1 MPFAVPL
8 TRREAALRHL
18 RDEIITGQLK
28 SGTVLKDAEIA
39 ERLSLSITPVREA
52 IAQLVAEGLVV
63 VATNRTRYVARL
75 TPKSALDLIDVMCV
89 LACAGFEWGIPHLTD
104 TDMQQLRLRLEQL
117 IENLREGNI
126 TAAAAAGTDFSS
138 IIFRASGNQ
147 ELQAYFDVAVAR
159 TVRLLA
165 LTAKS
170 EPWQAWV
177 AGYTETLQL
186 LEHGDH
192 AGAMKRYRQIYEDFR
207 ALVGTAPFDEPDPA
221 S

>member
-1 MPFAVPL
+1 MSFAVPP

-18 RDEIITGQLK
+18 RNEIITGQLK

-39 ERLSLSITPVREA
+39 ARLSISITPVREA
-52 IAQLVAEGLVV
+52 IAQLIAEGLVV

-75 TPKSALDLIDVMCV
+75 TPKSAFDLIDVMCV

-104 TDMQQLRLRLEQL
+104 ADMQQLRLRLEQL
-117 IENLREGNI
+117 VENLGEGNV
-126 TAAAAAGTDFSS
+126 TAAASAGTDFSS
-138 IIFRASGNQ
+138 IIILASGNE
-147 ELQAYFDVAVAR
+147 ELQAHFDMAVAR

-165 LTAKS
+165 LTAES
-170 EPWQAWV
+170 ESWQAWV

-192 AGAMKRYRQIYEDFR
+192 AGAIKRYRQIYKDFR
-207 ALVGTAPFDEPDPA
+207 ALIGTVPFDEPNAA

>member
-8 TRREAALRHL
+8 TRREAALRYL
-18 RDEIITGQLK
+18 RDEIITGQLAA
-28 SGTVLKDAEIA
+28 GTALKDAEIA
-39 ERLSLSITPVREA
+39 AQLSISITPVREA

-63 VATNRTRYVARL
+63 TKNRTRYVARL
-75 TPKSALDLIDVMCV
+75 TPKSALDLIDVMSV

-104 TDMQQLRLRLEQL
+104 ADMQQLRLRLEQL
-117 IENLREGNI
+117 IESLREGNV
-126 TAAAAAGTDFSS
+126 TAAAGAGTDFSS
-138 IIFRASGNQ
+138 IIFLASGNH

-165 LTAKS
+165 LTAVS

-186 LEHGDH
+186 LEHGDQ
-192 AGAMKRYRQIYEDFR
+192 AGAIKRYRRIYEDFR
-207 ALVGTAPFDEPDPA
+207 ALVSTVSFDEPN
-221 S
+221 STS

>member
-1 MPFAVPL
+1 MSFAVPP

-18 RDEIITGQLK
+18 RDKIITGQLK

-39 ERLSLSITPVREA
+39 ARLSISITPVREA
-52 IAQLVAEGLVV
+52 IAQLIAEGLVV
-63 VATNRTRYVARL
+63 VATNRTRYVARV
-75 TPKSALDLIDVMCV
+75 TPKSAFDLIDVMCV

-104 TDMQQLRLRLEQL
+104 ADMQQLRLRLEQL
-117 IENLREGNI
+117 VENLREGNV
-126 TAAAAAGTDFSS
+126 TAAASAGTDFSS
-138 IIFRASGNQ
+138 IIILASGNE
-147 ELQAYFDVAVAR
+147 ELQAHFDMAVAR

-165 LTAKS
+165 LTAES
-170 EPWQAWV
+170 QAWHAWV

-192 AGAMKRYRQIYEDFR
+192 AGAIRRYRQIYKDFR
-207 ALVGTAPFDEPDPA
+207 ALVGTVSFDEPDSA

>member
-1 MPFAVPL
+1 MSFAIPL

-18 RDEIITGQLK
+18 RDEIITGQLVA
-28 SGTVLKDAEIA
+28 GTALKDAEIA
-39 ERLSLSITPVREA
+39 AQLSISITPVREA

-63 VATNRTRYVARL
+63 TKNRTRYVARL

-89 LACAGFEWGIPHLTD
+89 LACAGFGWGIPHLTD
-104 TDMQQLRLRLEQL
+104 ADMQQLRLRLEQVS
-117 IENLREGNI
+117 ENLREGNI

-165 LTAKS
+165 LTAES
-170 EPWQAWV
+170 EPWHAWV
-177 AGYTETLQL
+177 AGYTETLHL
-186 LEHGDH
+186 LEHGDQ
-192 AGAMKRYRQIYEDFR
+192 AGAIKRYRQIYEDFR
-207 ALVGTAPFDEPDPA
+207 ALVRTVPFDEPDPTP
-221 S
+221 

>member
-1 MPFAVPL
+1 MSFAIPL

-18 RDEIITGQLK
+18 RDEIITGHLAA
-28 SGTVLKDAEIA
+28 GTALKDAEIA
-39 ERLSLSITPVREA
+39 AQLSISITPVREA

-63 VATNRTRYVARL
+63 TTNRTRYVARL

-104 TDMQQLRLRLEQL
+104 TDMKQLRLRLKQL
-117 IENLREGNI
+117 SENLREDNI
-126 TAAAAAGTDFSS
+126 TAAAAAGTDFSN

-147 ELQAYFDVAVAR
+147 DLQAYFDVAMAR

-177 AGYTETLQL
+177 AGYTQTLQL

-192 AGAMKRYRQIYEDFR
+192 AGAIKRYRQIYGDFR
-207 ALVGTAPFDEPDPA
+207 ALVSTVPFDEPDPTP
-221 S
+221 